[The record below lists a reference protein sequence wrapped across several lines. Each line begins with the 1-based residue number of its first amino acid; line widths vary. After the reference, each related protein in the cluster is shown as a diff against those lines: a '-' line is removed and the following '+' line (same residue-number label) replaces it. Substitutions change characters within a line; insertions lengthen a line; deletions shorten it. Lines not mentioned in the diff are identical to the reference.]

1 MGRET
6 IEEAEQ
12 YRLEWDDELDTVL
25 YTWKQFVTDEQFK
38 QGANAILEY
47 FENNDVSKLIVDTST
62 ITAHDEEDQ
71 QWLEEEWTPAV
82 IEAGMEYNCV
92 VYPESTI
99 AEMDR
104 KRIQEQLSN
113 LPYDALWTDSMEEA
127 REWMAER

>member
-82 IEAGMEYNCV
+82 SEAGMEYNCV

>member
-38 QGANAILEY
+38 QGANAILEH

-104 KRIQEQLSN
+104 RRIQEQLSN